1 MTIVTLTTDFGL
13 KDYYS
18 ARIKGTILSRT
29 EEVCFIDISH
39 NIPNYDIV
47 QAAFVFRN
55 CWTTFPKGTIHLL
68 SVNDQDVAATRFVLS
83 LCKGHFFVAPDNG
96 LLPLVL
102 EEPDILAF
110 SLPWPVGDVFPIATL
125 FAEVVAGITRS
136 TDAADLGYPAITL
149 QQRLTF
155 QPVIGKN
162 QIRGAVVYI
171 DHYENVVVNVSRTL
185 FERIRQN
192 RPFALYFKR
201 NDPIT
206 MLSQDYA
213 DVVVGESLCH
223 FNSADFL
230 EIAINRG
237 KAASL
242 FGLKIDDAIQID
254 FID

>member
-29 EEVCFIDISH
+29 EEVRFIDISH

-55 CWTTFPKGTIHLL
+55 SWTTFPQGTIHLL
-68 SVNDQDVAATRFVLS
+68 SVNDQDAAATRFVLAVRN
-83 LCKGHFFVAPDNG
+83 GHFFIAPDNG

-102 EEPDILAF
+102 DELSTPAF
-110 SLPWPVGDVFPIATL
+110 LLPWPVGVVFPIATL
-125 FAEVVAGITRS
+125 FAEVVAGIIQCA
-136 TDAADLGYPAITL
+136 DVADLGYPTITL

-201 NDPIT
+201 NDPIIV
-206 MLSQDYA
+206 LSQGYA
-213 DVVVGESLCH
+213 DVVVGESLCY

-254 FID
+254 FLD